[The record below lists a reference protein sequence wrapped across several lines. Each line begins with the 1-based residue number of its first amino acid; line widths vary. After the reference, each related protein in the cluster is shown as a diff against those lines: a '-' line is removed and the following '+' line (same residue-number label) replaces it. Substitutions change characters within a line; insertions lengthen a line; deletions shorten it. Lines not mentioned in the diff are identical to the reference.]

1 MAVVSTPLNS
11 GLRIIVETG
20 KDENNKSIYRTRS
33 YNNVKTD
40 AVDEDLM
47 SVATSWRTFRFIRYM
62 QSAGQ
67 WKVNLPRWSK
77 GV

>member
-47 SVATSWRTFRFIRYM
+47 SVANQLADIQIHPVHAIRRTM
-62 QSAGQ
+62 ESELTE
-67 WKVNLPRWSK
+67 V
-77 GV
+77 V